1 MAFSPKSPTEVVDIG
16 FDMSRV
22 VLGSATITNAT
33 IAVTK
38 ETGAALPNT
47 LVLVGSPSIE
57 SKNVIQRISQGV
69 IGNTYI
75 LTVTVTTSNGQV
87 LTESSCIAVIEKGC

>member
-1 MAFSPKSPTEVVDIG
+1 MAFSPKSQTEVVDIG
-16 FDMSRV
+16 FDMSKV
-22 VLGSATITNAT
+22 VLGSSTITNAT

-38 ETGAALPNT
+38 ETGLALPNT
-47 LVLVGSPSIE
+47 LVLIGSPSIE

-75 LTVTVTTSNGQV
+75 LTLTATLSNGEV
-87 LTESSCIAVIEKGC
+87 LTESSCISVIEKGC